1 MSEVPLYP
9 SSHTTG
15 LMLSMAIVHHPPSAM
30 KCYRRGVWADGMWW
44 GQSSER
50 RQVNGIWDAVQ
61 QSTVR
66 VFWGVLWGRAIPE

>member
-30 KCYRRGVWADGMWW
+30 KCYRRGVWADGVGW
-44 GQSSER
+44 GQSSSR
-50 RQVNGIWDAVQ
+50 QQVNGISDAMQ
-61 QSTVR
+61 QSKDR
-66 VFWGVLWGRAIPE
+66 VFCGVLWGRVMPE